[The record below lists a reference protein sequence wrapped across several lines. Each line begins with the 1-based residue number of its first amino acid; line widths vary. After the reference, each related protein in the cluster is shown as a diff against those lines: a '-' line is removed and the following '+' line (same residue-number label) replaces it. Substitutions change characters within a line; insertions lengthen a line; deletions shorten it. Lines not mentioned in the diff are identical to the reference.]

1 MSDRLQELTA
11 FVRAAETGS
20 FSRVAREFGVSQPS
34 VSRMVASL
42 ESRIGVKLLL
52 RTTRQVTPTD
62 AGTAFLE
69 RARQVLGDLDE
80 AENLARGV
88 DSLSGLLRIALSG
101 AFGTREVIPHL
112 PAFLA
117 QHPKLKIELQMSDRA
132 EDLVAEGADMALRLG
147 ALPDSS
153 FGSRL
158 LGRAPRLA
166 VASPAYLGARGIP
179 QTLTDLSAHDCLTGP
194 GHSGQRGWTFK
205 RSGTIT
211 SIEVE
216 GPVQVASAEGLIA
229 CVKAGLGIAIVS
241 RWMCKAEL
249 AAGTIVPVLADYE
262 LDSVDVHALYPG
274 GRRPSTKVRAFSDYL
289 ASKIA
294 E

>member
-42 ESRIGVKLLL
+42 ETRIGVKLLL
-52 RTTRQVTPTD
+52 RTTRQVTLTD
-62 AGTAFLE
+62 AGTTFLE
-69 RARQVLGDLDE
+69 RTRQVLGDLDE
-80 AENLARGV
+80 AENIARGV

-101 AFGTREVIPHL
+101 AFGVREVIPHL

-147 ALPDSS
+147 ALTDSS
-153 FGSRL
+153 FGARL

-166 VASPAYLGARGIP
+166 VASPAYLTARGTP
-179 QTLTDLSAHDCLTGP
+179 QMLTDLSAHDCLTGP
-194 GHSGQRGWTFK
+194 GHSGRRGWSFK
-205 RSGTIT
+205 RAGAVT

-229 CVKAGLGIAIVS
+229 CTKAGLGIAIVS
-241 RWMCKAEL
+241 RWMCRAEL
-249 AAGTIVPVLADYE
+249 EAGTVVPVLTDYE
-262 LDSVDVHALYPG
+262 LDTVDVHALYPG
-274 GRRPSTKVRAFSDYL
+274 GRSPSTKVRAFSDYL
-289 ASKIA
+289 ASKIS